1 MTTKSERASCVKER
15 TGVRVVNENVTRL
28 DTVEDRLEEIVAVA
42 LANGM
47 DRAKVI
53 SPEMIVVEKRA
64 QAKCLIPRCTSYGR
78 SLTCPPN
85 MPATAEVKEIVGEYR
100 YAVMMQVDGSEER
113 DGTSEL
119 LRRDHNWCYE
129 SVYKLHEALHNC
141 ECRAFSLGFYLAL
154 GMGGGDCRWCE
165 LLGGG
170 IEQYGDNVLLH
181 ANAGGC
187 AGAHGGNCMREYR
200 ARPALEAMSVN
211 VLATAANAGLPFY
224 FSGANERYVT
234 WNAIVLVD

>member
-1 MTTKSERASCVKER
+1 MSTQSEQASIVRER
-15 TGVRVVNENVTRL
+15 VSIRVANENVTRL
-28 DTVEDRLEEIVAVA
+28 NNIEDRLNEIVAVA
-42 LANGM
+42 LAKGM

-53 SPEMIVVEKRA
+53 SPEVIVVEKRA
-64 QAKCLIPRCTSYGR
+64 QAKCLIPRCTSYGK

-85 MPATAEVKEIVGEYR
+85 MPETSEVKEIVSEYR
-100 YAVMMQVDGSEER
+100 HAVMMQVDGSEEA

-119 LRRDHNWCYE
+119 LRRDYNWCYE

-141 ECRAFSLGFYLAL
+141 ETRAFNLGFYLAM
-154 GMGGGDCRWCE
+154 GFGGGDCRWCE

-170 IEQYGDNVLLH
+170 IEQYGEHALLH

-187 AGAHGGNCMREYR
+187 AGVRGGSCTQEYR

-224 FSGANERYVT
+224 FSGADERYVT

>member
-1 MTTKSERASCVKER
+1 VKTESVR
-15 TGVRVVNENVTRL
+15 GVPRLSVREVDETVTRL
-28 DTVEDRLEEIVAVA
+28 STPEEKLEEIVSVA

-53 SPEMIVVEKRA
+53 SPEVIVVERRA
-64 QAKCLIPRCTSYGR
+64 QARCLIPRCTSYGK

-85 MPATAEVKEIVGEYR
+85 TPPPEEVKAIIGEYR
-100 YAVMMQVDGSEER
+100 SAVMMQVDGSEAK

-119 LRRDHNWCYE
+119 LRRDYNWCYQ

-141 ECRAFSLGFYLAL
+141 ECRAFDLGYYLTI
-154 GMGGGDCRWCE
+154 GMGAGDCRWCE
-165 LLGGG
+165 ILGGG
-170 IEQYGDNVLLH
+170 IERYGDDVLLH

-187 AGAHGGNCMREYR
+187 AGAKGGNCREEYR

-224 FSGANERYVT
+224 FSGKDEGYVT
-234 WNAIVLVD
+234 WNAILLVD